1 MKFQVLLLA
10 FALVIATNIHCQ
22 AKLQLRDSDESPEV
36 KGHVMSRRQVRT
48 CNCSGRRTALD
59 QNCPCELQRHRFL
72 SKEKLKAF
80 CQKKGS
86 ATSKK
91 CQQLTGGLRKQKKA
105 NNGISMP
112 I

>member
-22 AKLQLRDSDESPEV
+22 AQPQLRDSDKSPE
-36 KGHVMSRRQVRT
+36 GNGYIMSRRQVRT
-48 CNCSGRRTALD
+48 CNCNG
-59 QNCPCELQRHRFL
+59 FL
-72 SKEKLKAF
+72 SKEKKAF
-80 CQKKGS
+80 CQKKGI

-91 CQQLTGGLRKQKKA
+91 CKQLTGGNRKQMKA
-105 NNGISMP
+105 NNGPSMP